1 MPNLKTAIIIILAV
15 FVISI
20 GVFFI
25 PFDDILARL
34 PYISE
39 FYNNTTITITS
50 RNAKSE
56 VFLDSKSY
64 GETPVT
70 ISDLKPGR
78 YTFKLTR
85 ITDVSGAYEDRYIDI
100 DLERN
105 TEAVI
110 DLEIGPNNLSSGYI
124 LYYTKSPVSNGKGY
138 LSVNTDPADA
148 TVYIDGE
155 YADKA
160 PINAYMANPK
170 SYSVKVSK
178 TGYENVEFPVIVR
191 EGYNLNVKVNL
202 FPIPINI
209 EEQSNGE

>member
-1 MPNLKTAIIIILAV
+1 MPKLKTAIIILLTV
-15 FVISI
+15 FVISL

-25 PFDDILARL
+25 PFEDLFAKL
-34 PYISE
+34 PYVNQ

-50 RNAKSE
+50 KNAKSE

-70 ISDLKPGR
+70 ISDLEPGR
-78 YTFKLTR
+78 YTFKMTR
-85 ITDVSGAYEDRYIDI
+85 ITDNSDAYQDRFIDI

-110 DLEIGPNNLSSGYI
+110 DLEIGPDNLSSGYI
-124 LYYTKSPVSNGKGY
+124 LYYTKSPVSNDKGY
-138 LSVNTDPADA
+138 LSVNTEPNDA

-170 SYSVKVSK
+170 SYTLKVNK

-209 EEQSNGE
+209 EEQSDVE